1 MAISGENAGV
11 HGSMYPYIYT
21 RSTGVHIVT
30 PMDKSKVKTVLRG
43 RTDAYDNYRRYEPV
57 RDVGTD
63 IVGQVRKG
71 VIYDDSLNQ
80 GS

>member
-1 MAISGENAGV
+1 
-11 HGSMYPYIYT
+11 
-21 RSTGVHIVT
+21 
-30 PMDKSKVKTVLRG
+30 MDKSKVKTVLRG
-43 RTDAYDNYRRYEPV
+43 RTDAYDKYRRYEPV

-71 VIYDDSLNQ
+71 VRYDDSLNQ